1 MNTHKHAAGHKGHG
15 NSKVHCDHD
24 AHEGRK
30 DHDHQSHHA
39 HTAADFLNRFWILL
53 ILTLPILALSP
64 MLQKWVGLRQA
75 IRFSGDTYVLFA
87 FSSAVFWYGG
97 WPFLKGLFNE
107 VRTRKSGMMISM
119 LSSHAT
125 SHPKSPMRN
134 QFSVSE
140 NKMDCSMNIQPSR
153 ATITLLG
160 MCIAVLMLGLG
171 GCATWQSNATEETSR
186 RLDGAA
192 AGERVT
198 TAELNELTR
207 AFADRYVGLL
217 YSVCDSLKED
227 NPDPA
232 QRRAAQILLVDNANN
247 VYDIASNADAFT
259 RVLDLVVVTTLVSQE
274 WDDDGRAVAVFGK
287 RGQKLADAL
296 SQASAES
303 QMLAARVLTADQLG
317 ILDSLLQDWRQENP
331 KVVRASFIRFSN
343 FAIGRGRSAASQVLE
358 ARGLFVEVGE
368 AGEAVDEARLLAE
381 RTFYRL
387 KRESTLLR
395 WQAAAV
401 KDDWVATPELITAL
415 ADLHSVTDQIEQL
428 PANIAAERQA
438 ILTGI
443 DDRLQRADATIA
455 NVQATIE
462 EANKFVAALKPA
474 GESLNEM
481 FTTVDS
487 LFFRDAAL
495 DQSETGNEGHPF
507 DIREYE
513 QTAKEVKLAADRLNE
528 LLSTTE
534 HLLGSPELK
543 HGIQEVNDS
552 VDGRIMTATDQSQVV
567 MNAFFW
573 RICALLGLLFAMLI
587 LYRVISL
594 LLMRRRD
601 S

>member
-1 MNTHKHAAGHKGHG
+1 MEKN
-15 NSKVHCDHD
+15 
-24 AHEGRK
+24 
-30 DHDHQSHHA
+30 
-39 HTAADFLNRFWILL
+39 
-53 ILTLPILALSP
+53 
-64 MLQKWVGLRQA
+64 
-75 IRFSGDTYVLFA
+75 
-87 FSSAVFWYGG
+87 
-97 WPFLKGLFNE
+97 
-107 VRTRKSGMMISM
+107 
-119 LSSHAT
+119 
-125 SHPKSPMRN
+125 
-134 QFSVSE
+134 
-140 NKMDCSMNIQPSR
+140 SMNIQPSL

-160 MCIAVLMLGLG
+160 MCIAVLMLG
-171 GCATWQSNATEETSR
+171 GCATRQRNATEELSR

-217 YSVCDSLKED
+217 YSVCDGLKQD

-232 QRRAAQILLVDNANN
+232 QRRAAQMLLVDNANN

-287 RGQKLADAL
+287 RGQTLADAL
-296 SQASAES
+296 SQAGAES
-303 QMLAARVLTADQLG
+303 WMLAARVLTADQLG

-331 KVVRASFIRFSN
+331 IVVRASFIRFSN
-343 FAIGRGRSAASQVLE
+343 FAIGRGRSAAAQVLD

-395 WQAAAV
+395 WQAAAM
-401 KDDWVATPELITAL
+401 KADWVATPELNTAL
-415 ADLHSVTDQIEQL
+415 ADIHSVADQIEQL

-455 NVQATIE
+455 NVQAAIE
-462 EANKFVAALKPA
+462 EANTFVAALKPA

-481 FTTVDS
+481 LTTADS
-487 LFFRDAAL
+487 LFARYAAL
-495 DQSETGNEGHPF
+495 DRAKTGNEGHPF

-513 QTAKEVKLAADRLNE
+513 QTAKEVTLAADRLNE
-528 LLSTTE
+528 LHTTTE
-534 HLLGSPELK
+534 HLLGSPELR
-543 HGIQEVNDS
+543 HGIEKVNDS
-552 VDGRIMTATDQSQVV
+552 VDGRIMTVTDQSQVV

-573 RICALLGLLFAMLI
+573 RVCALLGVLFAMLI

-594 LLMRRRD
+594 LLMRSRD